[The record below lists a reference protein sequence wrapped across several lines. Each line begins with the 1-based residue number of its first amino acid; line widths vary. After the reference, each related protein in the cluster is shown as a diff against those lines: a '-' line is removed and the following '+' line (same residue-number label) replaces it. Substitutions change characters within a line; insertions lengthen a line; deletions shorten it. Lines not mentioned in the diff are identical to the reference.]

1 MLLDEVVHE
10 VALFLPRAPPEA
22 GGRWRCRWRSPYA
35 CCSIVWPASCCWRVV
50 ATTCPQAD
58 RWNDELSSF
67 SRADRRPQAHD
78 RIDGLM
84 LPFSVIAFMRG
95 SYDPVYSSSP
105 VPQAPNRTRF

>member
-22 GGRWRCRWRSPYA
+22 GGRWRCR
-35 CCSIVWPASCCWRVV
+35 CWRVA